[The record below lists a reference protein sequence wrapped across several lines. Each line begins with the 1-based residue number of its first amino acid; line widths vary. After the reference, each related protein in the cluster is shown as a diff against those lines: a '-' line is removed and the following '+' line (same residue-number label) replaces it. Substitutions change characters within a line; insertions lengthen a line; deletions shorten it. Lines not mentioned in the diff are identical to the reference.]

1 MQEREIVMECTD
13 KMANDLE
20 YQVEADTT
28 PIDRYAYAFG
38 IVVDARKADCGGMH

>member
-1 MQEREIVMECTD
+1 MECTD

-28 PIDRYAYAFG
+28 SIDRYAYAFG
-38 IVVDARKADCGGMH
+38 AVVDARKADCGGMH